1 MKNKRVLLLVPALIS
16 LGLGG
21 CKNEEKKECYSK
33 ANLSEIL
40 PNSRIF
46 EVNYD
51 KVDYEAGDEFWAVN
65 NDNWAGGCSAVTKN
79 IDGHRIVG
87 RNMDL
92 NYSNKAAYILRT
104 GANEKG
110 YKTIGLAYTF
120 RDYAMDYSVVKEKGL
135 TNEFRDILPFL
146 CDDVMNDQGLHIE
159 VNMRHAEVDFSGFDQ
174 FSLEGTNPGKHRIHM
189 FELPRY
195 IAENCKTVE
204 EAKNLVNN
212 ELDIYSKN
220 GYWDYCFVVSDSN
233 KDGSVQH
240 SSLLEFSAIG
250 DLGYIYNSLPE
261 EAKRPGIS
269 EVKAVNWIDEEDIDK
284 VDWLRTGPTGNETFY
299 KMNAL
304 AQTNFYINW
313 WAFERQD
320 VKSGEGRFITM
331 QKLIPS
337 VNSKEDMYN
346 LMRRISYSSFYD
358 EYDIVNDYHFDPRSE
373 NLGEGQGLT
382 YDFLFSDE
390 YFPIVKE
397 LLNASIAPQKEYDFE
412 QRIENHMWESTFT
425 EVVDVTER
433 NIEVRFFENE
443 DFRFKV
449 DFEGTTK
456 LEKLDAVD
464 WTQFTKVSEI
474 PLPALD
480 KE

>member
-1 MKNKRVLLLVPALIS
+1 MKKKIAILLPALLATCLI
-16 LGLGG
+16 GCAKDNGG
-21 CKNEEKKECYSK
+21 GNEEVHYNKI
-33 ANLSEIL
+33 NEIL
-40 PNSRIF
+40 ADSRIF

-51 KVDYEAGDEFWAVN
+51 KVNYEAGDKFWSKN
-65 NDNWAGGCSAVTKN
+65 NDNWGGGCSAVTKN
-79 IDGHRIVG
+79 IQGHRVVG

-104 GANEKG
+104 DANEKG

-120 RDYAMDYSVVKEKGL
+120 RDYAMDYSEVKNKGI
-135 TNEFRDILPFL
+135 TDEFRDILPFL

-159 VNMRHAEVDFSGFDQ
+159 VNMRHAEVDFSDYDQ

-212 ELDIYSKN
+212 ELDIYSKK
-220 GYWDYCFVVSDSN
+220 GYWNYCFIISDSN
-233 KDGSVQH
+233 EDGSAQH

-250 DLGYIYNSLPE
+250 ALGTVYNALPA
-261 EAKRPGIS
+261 EAKRPGIDKVS
-269 EVKAVNWIDEEDIDK
+269 AVNWIDEEDIDDI
-284 VDWLRTGPTGNETFY
+284 DWLRTGQTGKETYY

-313 WAFERQD
+313 WAYERQD
-320 VKSGEGRFITM
+320 IKSGEGRFITI

-337 VNSKEDMYN
+337 VNSKAEMYD

-358 EYDIVNDYHFDPRSE
+358 EYDTVKDYHFDPRSE
-373 NLGEGQGLT
+373 SLGEGQGLT
-382 YDFLFSDE
+382 YDFLFNDDFE
-390 YFPIVKE
+390 DIVKAIF
-397 LLNASIAPQKEYDFE
+397 NAAIAPQKNYDFQ
-412 QRIENHMWESTFT
+412 QRVANHMWESTFT

-449 DFEGTTK
+449 DFNGITK
-456 LEKLDAVD
+456 LEKLAAPD
-464 WTQFTKVSEI
+464 WTQSQKVSEI
-474 PLPALD
+474 PLPAIVN
-480 KE
+480 